1 MVLNHCFIL
10 GTTGDVVHSLFTTS
24 GVSENETKLRK
35 RRPLTRTRP
44 ANISFFNLL
53 TKQYDT
59 WQHNGED
66 EVSQPAE
73 NANFWLKRKKEYF
86 AYLIY
91 ILHIK

>member
-35 RRPLTRTRP
+35 RRPLTRPRP
-44 ANISFFNLL
+44 ANTSFFNLL

-73 NANFWLKRKKEYF
+73 NASFWLKRKRNI
-86 AYLIY
+86 LSD
-91 ILHIK
+91 LHIAH